1 VNLSQD
7 IVDRLKNDSSLRV
20 MLYCAAEP
28 LPHGN
33 MHKSDVNFPAQLEIK
48 VNGAHEVK
56 HNFKGL
62 KNKPGS
68 TLPAPITGYLKK
80 QASPFINT
88 ISVTYALTQ
97 KVRNPFLTH

>member
-1 VNLSQD
+1 
-7 IVDRLKNDSSLRV
+7 LKSDTSLRV
-20 MLYCAAEP
+20 MLYCAADP

-33 MHKSDVNFPAQLEIK
+33 QKSDINFPAQLEIK
-48 VNGAHEVK
+48 INNANEVK

-68 TLPAPITGYLKK
+68 TLPAPITGFLRK
-80 QASPFINT
+80 QAAPFINN

-97 KVRNPFLTH
+97 KVRENPPSPSR

>member
-1 VNLSQD
+1 
-7 IVDRLKNDSSLRV
+7 

-33 MHKSDVNFPAQLEIK
+33 HRSEINFPAQLEIK
-48 VNGAHEVK
+48 VNQTHEVK

-68 TLPAPITGYLKK
+68 TLPAPITGFLRK
-80 QASPFINT
+80 QPTPHTNT

-97 KVRNPFLTH
+97 KVRLLFSIVLCLTTDCL